1 MQAKLKIKNTE
12 INKNY
17 LNRQLRNIIE
27 VRFYEQQE
35 VV

>member
-1 MQAKLKIKNTE
+1 MRKWMQAKLKIKNTE

-27 VRFYEQQE
+27 VRFYE
-35 VV
+35 